1 MRPSAFATRPRR
13 LQHVQRR
20 RRDLFIACVHSNA
33 GQAPAGRQAAP
44 AALDLVL
51 GRTGLNRML
60 LRSYHSPLNARA
72 RKAGSK
78 ASNSVEISFQAHPK
92 KMTALFI
99 GTWNDLHGV
108 PGGGRRL
115 DLPNPIAAPVSAGG
129 PRRPQALAP
138 RTPTGYL
145 HIRCD
150 PPRFPEDQRPLLE
163 EWRVLFP
170 GAFDGVRVNRH
181 RRPVTLRL

>member
-20 RRDLFIACVHSNA
+20 RRDLLIACVHSNA

-108 PGGGRRL
+108 PGGGGDWTSQTLSPPPFPLGGLGGRRHSL
-115 DLPNPIAAPVSAGG
+115 REHQRDTFISGVTRRDSRRTSDRCWRSGVSSFPARLTVCASIAIAA
-129 PRRPQALAP
+129 R
-138 RTPTGYL
+138 
-145 HIRCD
+145 
-150 PPRFPEDQRPLLE
+150 
-163 EWRVLFP
+163 
-170 GAFDGVRVNRH
+170 
-181 RRPVTLRL
+181 